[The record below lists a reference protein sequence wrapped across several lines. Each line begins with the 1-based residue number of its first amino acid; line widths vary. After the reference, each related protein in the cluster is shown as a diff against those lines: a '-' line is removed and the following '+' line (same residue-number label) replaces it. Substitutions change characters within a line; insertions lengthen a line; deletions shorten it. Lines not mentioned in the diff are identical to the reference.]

1 MKTSDSQPMKEI
13 FGTGSGRSFY
23 VLIHEASGLVLPH
36 NIKSVSASVRLDI
49 GPAQVSLEMGLKFCV
64 LLETAET
71 NFNFS

>member
-1 MKTSDSQPMKEI
+1 MQLILMKTSDSQPMKEI

-49 GPAQVSLEMGLKFCV
+49 GPAQVSLEMGPSNCK
-64 LLETAET
+64 A
-71 NFNFS
+71 NINFS